1 MKKFRFTYLLVIFL
15 MAFVVVLAVGMKVK
29 STAIDSSDRVYNSY
43 TVKVGDTLWDIASE
57 LNEFSNLSTADYVSE
72 LRKLNSIYVDKLNVG
87 QSIIYS
93 KPVR

>member
-1 MKKFRFTYLLVIFL
+1 MKKFRFAYLLAILIVVFVI
-15 MAFVVVLAVGMKVK
+15 ALAVGMKLK
-29 STAIDSSDRVYNSY
+29 STAIESSGRVYSSY

-72 LRKLNSIYVDKLNVG
+72 LRKLNSIYVDKLIIG
-87 QSIIYS
+87 QSIIYY